1 MPDSMA
7 VTSADIHVRGL
18 GGDIAVECPF
28 GAVDLEDLL
37 AAGPWRTLRWYKG
50 QKHFSGSFMSVT
62 EGALVIY
69 ESLLELACLLEADFD
84 WSVSRTIAQP
94 FLRTVRIDGTER
106 KHIPDFLL
114 MTTSGPLVVDV
125 KPAKRLSRPEVA
137 FTFAWSRQVIESR
150 GWEHVVRSEPDSASP
165 DASCSP
171 RSAAPHRACVRV
183 PHRRPRGV
191 PRDGLD
197 LPGHDAD
204 GIDIQRLHD
213 LVRGRHSPT
222 RAAAATLGVSIE
234 AVRLALEEHPAP
246 AQPLTP
252 SQARALG

>member
-1 MPDSMA
+1 MPDSIA

-28 GAVDLEDLL
+28 DAVDLEDLL

-50 QKHFSGSFMSVT
+50 QKHFSGSFWSAT

-69 ESLLELACLLEADFD
+69 ESLLELAWLLEADFD
-84 WSVSRTIAQP
+84 WSVSRIIAQP
-94 FLRTVRIDGTER
+94 FLMTARIDGTER

-150 GWEHVVRSEPDSASP
+150 GWAYVVRSEPDS
-165 DASCSP
+165 
-171 RSAAPHRACVRV
+171 
-183 PHRRPRGV
+183 
-191 PRDGLD
+191 
-197 LPGHDAD
+197 
-204 GIDIQRLHD
+204 
-213 LVRGRHSPT
+213 
-222 RAAAATLGVSIE
+222 
-234 AVRLALEEHPAP
+234 VRLANIRILARHRRAWLFASEIVDRVEVAVTDGVTFADACGSVPELDESLVRSAVLRLMWVGRLMTDLDK
-246 AQPLTP
+246 PLTSASLLRRRP
-252 SQARALG
+252 